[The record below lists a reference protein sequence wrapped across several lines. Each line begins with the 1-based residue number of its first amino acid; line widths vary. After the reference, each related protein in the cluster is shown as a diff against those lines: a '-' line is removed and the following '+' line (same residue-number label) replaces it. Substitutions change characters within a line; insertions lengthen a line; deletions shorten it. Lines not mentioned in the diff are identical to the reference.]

1 MDFRDIK
8 EFLKDSF
15 KYILIILGV
24 FLLFFYVI
32 SMEQIVG
39 PSMNPTLKDNNIV
52 FLNKIVYRFKEPKRN
67 EIIVLKNDSKHMIK
81 RVIGLPGEKIEYK
94 DNFLYINDEKYI
106 EPFLERDEVFT
117 KDFSLKDMGYEK
129 IPEDKYLVLG
139 DNREDSK
146 DSRQIGLI
154 SKKDIIGR
162 VSLRVWPLNKIG
174 FVK

>member
-1 MDFRDIK
+1 MSIRTTFYLLMIRNTLNHFEK
-8 EFLKDSF
+8 EKVS
-15 KYILIILGV
+15 
-24 FLLFFYVI
+24 
-32 SMEQIVG
+32 
-39 PSMNPTLKDNNIV
+39 T
-52 FLNKIVYRFKEPKRN
+52 
-67 EIIVLKNDSKHMIK
+67 KN
-81 RVIGLPGEKIEYK
+81 
-94 DNFLYINDEKYI
+94 
-106 EPFLERDEVFT
+106 
-117 KDFSLKDMGYEK
+117 FSLKDMGYEK